1 MTKAAHVTSSVCLVL
16 LLLPAHESIHAFLQE
31 ILRRPHTIVPDALT
45 KNPQPK
51 PVNIVDVDDQRS
63 RRNLLVEHQYRHL
76 QVDAMMPI
84 HGRFVPYSE
93 FVEAAIRMRS
103 MTSTTPTTN

>member
-51 PVNIVDVDDQRS
+51 PVNIVDLDDQRS
-63 RRNLLVEHQYRHL
+63 RRNLLVEHHVSTFAGGCHDAHPRTIRSL
-76 QVDAMMPI
+76 Q
-84 HGRFVPYSE
+84 
-93 FVEAAIRMRS
+93 
-103 MTSTTPTTN
+103 

>member
-63 RRNLLVEHQYRHL
+63 RRNLLVEPHGSTFA
-76 QVDAMMPI
+76 VDARCPSTDDSFLTVNSFK
-84 HGRFVPYSE
+84 R
-93 FVEAAIRMRS
+93 RS
-103 MTSTTPTTN
+103 GCDR